1 MAPMGSLGRV
11 VAAVVSCVTVVSAVS
26 CSSTRP
32 TSTTA
37 ATTATLPAPPPAVG
51 VERVVLVGD
60 SLAEEAADGVR
71 FFASPTEVVGRYY
84 GGTAPCDWV
93 KQEVP
98 ADPSSVV
105 VLSFTGNN
113 LTPCMA
119 DGAGGFLQGGA
130 VLAKYRVDMTALID
144 RARGAGAW
152 VMLVGQ
158 PAQPPSGFLA
168 ERVDALN
175 ALYRE
180 LAQAPYVAFVDA
192 GATVERP
199 DGSYTTA
206 LVCLA
211 WEPECSPTGENS
223 VRGAIH
229 FCPEVDAAPCPVYS
243 SGALRFGSAIAA
255 AAIDPAPLDPAPLD
269 PAPLDE
275 VD

>member
-1 MAPMGSLGRV
+1 MRVIVALVSV
-11 VAAVVSCVTVVSAVS
+11 VAVGWAAS
-26 CSSTRP
+26 CSSSLP
-32 TSTTA
+32 ASTTA
-37 ATTATLPAPPPAVG
+37 APGTTAAAFPSPAGDVA
-51 VERVVLVGD
+51 RVVLVGD
-60 SLAEEAADGVR
+60 SLVEEAADGVR

-93 KQEVP
+93 EQEVP
-98 ADPSSVV
+98 TDPSSVV

-119 DGAGGFLQGGA
+119 DGAGGFLQGDA

-206 LVCLA
+206 LACLA

-269 PAPLDE
+269 E